1 MATKKFIEL
10 QEMSDEDLTNEVT
23 VTRQQL
29 QKLRFDHAVKGLDNP
44 LVLREIKR
52 DIARLLG
59 EQRRR
64 EISALSVEEI
74 AHRDRIRIR
83 RRKN

>member
-10 QEMSDEDLTNEVT
+10 QEMSDEDLTNEVEI
-23 VTRQQL
+23 TRQQL

-64 EISALSVEEI
+64 EIGALSEEEI
-74 AHRDRIRIR
+74 SKRDRIRV